1 MEFQYLRVNYESIVD
16 WQIKTDILRCNES
29 FHSQPRYDHILVA
42 TENGHFFAHILRLFQ
57 IVMGNLTHSVAY
69 VKLYCR
75 PSGQVRRKGK
85 DLGLYRVRVKANPY
99 EIISIQSI
107 VRGALL
113 VQDSDNLDD
122 YFVVDTVDADM
133 FLRMKSLVF

>member
-1 MEFQYLRVNYESIVD
+1 VEFRYIQVNYESIVD

-29 FHSQPRYDHILVA
+29 FHGQQRYDHILVA
-42 TENGHFFAHILRLFQ
+42 TENGHFFARILRLFQ
-57 IVMGNLTHSVAY
+57 IVIGDQTHNIVY
-69 VKLYCR
+69 VRSYCR
-75 PSGQVRRKGK
+75 PSGQVRHKDK
-85 DLGLYRVRVKANPY
+85 DLGLHRVRVKANPY

-107 VRGALL
+107 VHGALL

>member
-1 MEFQYLRVNYESIVD
+1 M
-16 WQIKTDILRCNES
+16 
-29 FHSQPRYDHILVA
+29 
-42 TENGHFFAHILRLFQ
+42 RLFQ
-57 IVMGNLTHSVAY
+57 IAFGDQTHPIAY
-69 VKLYCR
+69 VRSYCR
-75 PSGQVRRKGK
+75 PSGQVRRKDK

-99 EIISIQSI
+99 DIISVQSI

-113 VQDSDNLDD
+113 VQDSDNPDD

>member
-1 MEFQYLRVNYESIVD
+1 VD
-16 WQIKTDILRCNES
+16 WQTKTDILRCNES
-29 FHSQPRYDHILVA
+29 FHGRPRYDHILVA
-42 TENGHFFAHILRLFQ
+42 TENGHFFARILRLFQ
-57 IVMGNLTHSVAY
+57 IAFGDQTHPIAY
-69 VKLYCR
+69 VRSYCR
-75 PSGQVRRKGK
+75 PSGQVRRKDK

-99 EIISIQSI
+99 DIISVQSI

-113 VQDSDNLDD
+113 VQDSDNPDD